1 MMSRMKSKGIL
12 IVIGILIAIIIFSF
26 GSNIGQDEVSELK
39 EEVITIHDEAMARM
53 GEIMQ
58 LKRELSKLKIEAKND
73 SLILINLSDLTKAHD
88 GMMDWMRNFS
98 VRFPEGTLM
107 GGEASSQADDEVM
120 GKEELTDALK
130 EELTSVKVVAEDIDK
145 AIIAAKET
153 LSENN

>member
-1 MMSRMKSKGIL
+1 MKSKGIL

-73 SLILINLSDLTKAHD
+73 SVILINLSDLNKAHD

-120 GKEELTDALK
+120 GKEELTNALK

>member
-1 MMSRMKSKGIL
+1 MKSKGIL

-26 GSNIGQDEVSELK
+26 GSNIRQDEVSELK

-73 SLILINLSDLTKAHD
+73 SLILINLSALTKAHD

>member
-1 MMSRMKSKGIL
+1 MKSKGML
-12 IVIGILIAIIIFSF
+12 IVIGILIGIIIFSF
-26 GSNIGQDEVSELK
+26 DSNIGQDEVSELK

-73 SLILINLSDLTKAHD
+73 SVILINLSDLTKAHD

-98 VRFPEGTLM
+98 ARFPEGTLM
-107 GGEASSQADDEVM
+107 SGEASSQANNEIM
-120 GKEELTDALK
+120 SKEELTDALK

>member
-1 MMSRMKSKGIL
+1 MKSKGIL

-98 VRFPEGTLM
+98 ARFPEGTLM

-130 EELTSVKVVAEDIDK
+130 EELTSVKIVAEGIDK